1 MFLEQMP
8 DVRSPRQVEIVR
20 VKPGKPL
27 RMILTGDTIRIMT
40 HWYRGKTFPCLK
52 AALGRCPLCQLG
64 VNQRYYAYYAI
75 RSLDGKPRM
84 LELTSTA
91 EARLVECFKV
101 CPSGSVMYVL
111 VSREHGKRNNPIT
124 VSAEYR
130 DCSPEDVAHANRIT
144 LDRNLMKR
152 SLTHLWN
159 LPPWNESDNLQT
171 YYAIVENHIKE
182 VISGNV

>member
-8 DVRSPRQVEIVR
+8 DVTRPSQVEIVR

-27 RMILTGDTIRIMT
+27 RMILTESSVRIMT

-52 AALGRCPLCQLG
+52 EALKRCPLCQLG

-91 EARLVECFKV
+91 EAQLVDCYKV
-101 CPSGSVMYVL
+101 CPAGSIMYVL
-111 VSREHGKRNNPIT
+111 VSRERGKRNNPIM

-130 DCSPEDVAHANRIT
+130 DCSPEEMAQANRIT

-159 LPPWNESDNLQT
+159 LPAWDESDDIQT
-171 YYAIVENHIKE
+171 YFATVESHIKE